1 MMAKIN
7 IIFLS
12 FEIQFSVQRRSS
24 GTVIGLKTSG
34 CPVWRRGRAA
44 ISLILLPEEGK
55 ADREPTAGGEWHRA
69 AREGSDKALGKN
81 LLSIRVVTSTRTGFL
96 ER

>member
-12 FEIQFSVQRRSS
+12 FEIQFPVQRRSS
-24 GTVIGLKTSG
+24 GPVIGLKTLG
-34 CPVWRRGRAA
+34 CPVWRRGLEA

-55 ADREPTAGGEWHRA
+55 ADTPGNQRHEENGTELPGDGQTKH
-69 AREGSDKALGKN
+69 
-81 LLSIRVVTSTRTGFL
+81 
-96 ER
+96 